1 MLKTPSPFVVP
12 IKLPRI
18 FSKTLVSAISYIVF
32 AFLDLLDIVLCLF
45 YRFIDGVKEG
55 STHLCYCKNRGT
67 QRKYV
72 NGENEEYTELSETFY
87 ERKNIFRD
95 MGFFKLTKENEE
107 GLIKKEGSVMV
118 KNRWSDCKCES
129 CLSWQKFE
137 DQNLHVAVKQPS
149 PIENLESAENVILL
163 HGFLSSSYL
172 WTENVFLNLSKNGN
186 QNCRLFAVDLL
197 GFGKSPKPSDCF
209 YTINDHL
216 EMVEKSVIDQFQLDS
231 FHLVAHSMGCIIA
244 LGIAA
249 KYQKS
254 VKSITLIAPP
264 YFPSSTEQASLNA
277 LNRLAERKIWPP
289 LLFGSSVMSWYEHVG
304 RSICFIIC
312 RNHRTWEWLL
322 KLVTR
327 KRELSFLFMDLTRHT
342 HHSAWHTMHNVIC
355 GGAKLIDRYLEAVT
369 SSELMLTVIQG
380 DKDEV
385 VPSECIHNI
394 KLKVPSAEI
403 RIIPNANHNSPI
415 LDRKEDIC
423 KDLEHIWFSSAE
435 KYEQK
440 IL

>member
-1 MLKTPSPFVVP
+1 MELKKEAHTSVTVRTGVHRESMLLVRVKNTLNSRRLFTKEKTFLE
-12 IKLPRI
+12 IW
-18 FSKTLVSAISYIVF
+18 VF
-32 AFLDLLDIVLCLF
+32 F
-45 YRFIDGVKEG
+45 E
-55 STHLCYCKNRGT
+55 S
-67 QRKYV
+67 
-72 NGENEEYTELSETFY
+72 
-87 ERKNIFRD
+87 
-95 MGFFKLTKENEE
+95 TKENEE

-149 PIENLESAENVILL
+149 PIENLESAENVIFL

-172 WTENVFLNLSKNGN
+172 WTENVFLNLSQNGN
-186 QNCRLFAVDLL
+186 QNCRFFAVDLL
-197 GFGKSPKPSDCF
+197 GFGKSPKPSVCF

-216 EMVEKSVIDQFQLDS
+216 EMVEKSVINQFQLDS

-254 VKSITLIAPP
+254 VKSVTLIAPP
-264 YFPSSTEQASLNA
+264 YFPSSKEQASLNA

-312 RNHRTWEWLL
+312 RNHRTWEWIL

-327 KRELSFLFMDLTRHT
+327 KRELSFLFMDLTSHT

-385 VPSECIHNI
+385 VSSECIHHNI

-415 LDRKEDIC
+415 LDRKEDFSR
-423 KDLEHIWFSSAE
+423 DLEHIWFSSAE
-435 KYEQK
+435 KYKQK

>member
-1 MLKTPSPFVVP
+1 MKTPSPFVVP
-12 IKLPRI
+12 KKWPRI

-32 AFLDLLDIVLCLF
+32 AFLDLLDTVLCLF
-45 YRFIDGVKEG
+45 YRFIDGMKEE
-55 STHLCYCKNRGT
+55 STHPCYCKNRRT

-72 NGENEEYTELSETFY
+72 NGESEEYTELSETLY

-95 MGFFKLTKENEE
+95 VGFFESTKENKE
-107 GLIKKEGSVMV
+107 GLIKKGGSVMV
-118 KNRWSDCKCES
+118 KHKWSDCNCES
-129 CLSWQKFE
+129 CLSWQKLE
-137 DQNLHVAVKQPS
+137 DRNLYVAVKQPS
-149 PIENLESAENVILL
+149 PIGNLKSAENVIFL

-172 WTENVFLNLSKNGN
+172 WTENVFLNLSQNGN

-197 GFGKSPKPSDCF
+197 GFGRSPKPSDCF

-216 EMVEKSVIDQFQLDS
+216 EMVEKSVINQFQLDS

-244 LGIAA
+244 LGIAS

-254 VKSITLIAPP
+254 VKSVTLIAAP
-264 YFPSSTEQASLNA
+264 YFPSSKEQASLNA

-289 LLFGSSVMSWYEHVG
+289 LLFGSSVMSWYEHLG

-327 KRELSFLFMDLTRHT
+327 KRELSFLFMDLTKHT

-355 GGAKLIDRYLEAVT
+355 GGAKLIDRYLEAVN

-385 VPSECIHNI
+385 VPLECIHNI

-403 RIIPNANHNSPI
+403 RIFPNANHNSPI
-415 LDRKEDIC
+415 LDKKEDFSR
-423 KDLEHIWFSSAE
+423 DLEHIWFSSAE
-435 KYEQK
+435 KYKQK

>member
-1 MLKTPSPFVVP
+1 
-12 IKLPRI
+12 
-18 FSKTLVSAISYIVF
+18 
-32 AFLDLLDIVLCLF
+32 
-45 YRFIDGVKEG
+45 
-55 STHLCYCKNRGT
+55 
-67 QRKYV
+67 
-72 NGENEEYTELSETFY
+72 
-87 ERKNIFRD
+87 
-95 MGFFKLTKENEE
+95 
-107 GLIKKEGSVMV
+107 
-118 KNRWSDCKCES
+118 
-129 CLSWQKFE
+129 
-137 DQNLHVAVKQPS
+137 
-149 PIENLESAENVILL
+149 
-163 HGFLSSSYL
+163 
-172 WTENVFLNLSKNGN
+172 
-186 QNCRLFAVDLL
+186 
-197 GFGKSPKPSDCF
+197 
-209 YTINDHL
+209 
-216 EMVEKSVIDQFQLDS
+216 MVEKSVINQFQLDS
-231 FHLVAHSMGCIIA
+231 FHLAAHSMGCIIA

-264 YFPSSTEQASLNA
+264 YFPSSKEQASLNA

-385 VPSECIHNI
+385 FPSECIHNI

-415 LDRKEDIC
+415 LDRKEDFSR
-423 KDLEHIWFSSAE
+423 DLEHIWFSSAE
-435 KYEQK
+435 KYKQK